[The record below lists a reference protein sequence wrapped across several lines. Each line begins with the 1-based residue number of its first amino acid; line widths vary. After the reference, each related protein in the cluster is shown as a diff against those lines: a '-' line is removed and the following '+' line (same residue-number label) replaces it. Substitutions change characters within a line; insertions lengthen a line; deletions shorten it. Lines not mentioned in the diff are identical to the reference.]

1 MQKKN
6 KKLLNASSAVEEY
19 MDTLLQEATETE
31 QPLTLEKQ
39 ESEISLVPDIVKDLE
54 KIDLEPAPQQQLEP
68 EQALK
73 VTEELVEDDLLEA
86 QSIRRGD
93 HSQYD
98 FPLQCLMFYVEGHH
112 IGIPLID
119 LGNVIPWKSALTK
132 LPYSPDWFLGL
143 LRYRKKNV
151 KVINT
156 ATILSIDAS
165 GIKVDNPH
173 IMVLGDEKWAITCDQ
188 LGEVVQLNE
197 NDIKWANK
205 ESNWFALGTIKK
217 SLALVLDPAGIL
229 NRMNT
234 NT

>member
-143 LRYRKKNV
+143 LRYRKK
-151 KVINT
+151 KCE
-156 ATILSIDAS
+156 SYKHSD
-165 GIKVDNPH
+165 H
-173 IMVLGDEKWAITCDQ
+173 IVYRC
-188 LGEVVQLNE
+188 
-197 NDIKWANK
+197 
-205 ESNWFALGTIKK
+205 
-217 SLALVLDPAGIL
+217 
-229 NRMNT
+229 
-234 NT
+234 